1 MYNNY
6 TIVGYLIGKLA
17 REQSLRATTR
27 DCRTMSGLVVLYQI
41 VSLLTQA
48 FVMLII
54 IQFVIGLLFAF
65 NVISPSN
72 QFLAQVYE
80 SINRLL
86 DPILRPIR
94 NIMPQT
100 GAIDFSPLVLILLL
114 QIVLIV
120 LSNLALAY

>member
-1 MYNNY
+1 M
-6 TIVGYLIGKLA
+6 
-17 REQSLRATTR
+17 Q
-27 DCRTMSGLVVLYQI
+27 GLDALYQI

-72 QFLAQVYE
+72 DFLRQVYE

-86 DPILRPIR
+86 DPVLRPIR
-94 NIMPQT
+94 NIMPAT

-114 QIVLIV
+114 QIVLIIIG
-120 LSNLALAY
+120 NLAVAY